1 MNTFT
6 FSDRTGV
13 NSTPNEV
20 LVILHNS
27 LTRHNHSGK
36 LGKLDLFVLFLIIV
50 NLQLSQSK
58 KKKKMFKTHVI
69 PIEYDSILVLKAT
82 ESIGLHLITLLFL
95 LQFFSFPIQ
104 LFESFHIP

>member
-1 MNTFT
+1 
-6 FSDRTGV
+6 
-13 NSTPNEV
+13 
-20 LVILHNS
+20 
-27 LTRHNHSGK
+27 
-36 LGKLDLFVLFLIIV
+36 
-50 NLQLSQSK
+50 
-58 KKKKMFKTHVI
+58 MFKTHVI

>member
-58 KKKKMFKTHVI
+58 KKKMFKTDVI

-95 LQFFSFPIQ
+95 LQFFFLSNSIV
-104 LFESFHIP
+104 